1 MERELNRRTFLRRTV
16 AASTG
21 STFALSLEEKAL
33 LAQMHKDKPATNQTA
48 HTEDK
53 KGMPCGRIGN
63 ITISRL
69 ILGGNLIGGAAH
81 SRDLIYA
88 SQLIRNYFTDEKIM
102 ETWQIAEEV
111 GINTMSAWST
121 KQFLRVFDRYTK
133 ERGGRI
139 QWLGH
144 TSFNTDSIKTA
155 IDNGAVGIYVCGDP
169 TDRCVKSGRLDLLA
183 KAISL
188 IKDNGLFAGIAC
200 HAIRVLKAVEAAGIE
215 VDFYMKTLH
224 HDNYWSAPPT
234 GQRERDVRV
243 WDPDWNPKDEASG
256 YYHDNIWCINPK
268 GTIEYMKNIN
278 KPWMAFKVLAAGAIH
293 PRDGFRYAFQNGA
306 DFIHVG
312 MFDFQIREDAIIS
325 KDILSN
331 KFNRD
336 RPWRA

>member
-21 STFALSLEEKAL
+21 STLALSFQEKVL
-33 LAQMHKDKPATNQTA
+33 LAQMQKNEAVTKPLVL
-48 HTEDK
+48 TEET
-53 KGMPCGRIGN
+53 KGVPCGRIGN
-63 ITISRL
+63 VTVSRL

-81 SRDLIYA
+81 SRDLIYI

-102 ETWQIAEEV
+102 ETWQIAEEA
-111 GINTMSAWST
+111 GINTMSAWSS
-121 KQFLRVFDRYTK
+121 KQMLRVFDKYRK
-133 ERGGRI
+133 ERGGKI

-144 TSFNTDSIKTA
+144 AGFDKDAIKTA
-155 IDNGAVGIYVCGDP
+155 IDNGAVGVYVCGDP

-183 KAISL
+183 GAISL

-224 HDNYWSAPPT
+224 SGDYWSAPPRE
-234 GQRERDVRV
+234 QRKHDVRV
-243 WDPDWNPKDEASG
+243 WDPNWDPKDETSG
-256 YYHDNIWCINPK
+256 YYHDNIWCINPER
-268 GTIEYMKNIN
+268 TIEYMKKIK

-293 PRDGFRYAFQNGA
+293 PRDGFRCAFENGA
-306 DFIHVG
+306 DFVHVG
-312 MFDFQIREDAIIS
+312 MFDFQIREDAIITR
-325 KDILSN
+325 DILSA
-331 KFNRD
+331 KINRD